1 MTKKRKK
8 LSRLAE
14 EGLRAA
20 GIDPE
25 SSWTAAGGPGG
36 TFSSEFF
43 SWLEEQNIIA
53 RYRARKQLED
63 ARRGA
68 RKNQNDLAIWREFQR
83 RRPNSKKSDSA
94 LIEEIGRKFELR
106 RSAAIEACK
115 RGKKLSGR

>member
-1 MTKKRKK
+1 MAKKRKN

-14 EGLRAA
+14 EALREA

-25 SSWTAAGGPGG
+25 SSWTAAGGPGE
-36 TFSSEFF
+36 FSRDYV
-43 SWLEEQNIIA
+43 SWHEEQNIIA

-68 RKNQNDLAIWREFQR
+68 RKNRNDLAIWREFRR
-83 RRPNSKKSDSA
+83 RRPKSGKSDSA
-94 LIEEIGRKFELR
+94 LMEEIGRKFGLR

-115 RGKKLSGR
+115 RGKKLSGG